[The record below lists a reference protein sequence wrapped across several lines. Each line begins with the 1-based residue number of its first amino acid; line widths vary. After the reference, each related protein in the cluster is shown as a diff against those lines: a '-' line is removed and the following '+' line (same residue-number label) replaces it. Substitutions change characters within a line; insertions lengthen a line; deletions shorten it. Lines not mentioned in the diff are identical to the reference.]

1 MGVPL
6 FQGAPK
12 RRWLQGLA
20 DKVLAKFDSWTGK
33 TLSMAGRVALVNSV
47 IYGSFLHSFMI
58 YKWPLL
64 MLKFMEKS
72 IRNFIWTDS
81 ISEKKL
87 VTVKWD
93 SCCSPK
99 EEGGLGLKRLHLINT
114 SMLCKLAWKVHCNQ
128 GFVFSFLRSRF
139 LNAAHM
145 PRASHIYSSVWSSL
159 NTVSLI
165 FKIIPSGWLHVIPI

>member
-1 MGVPL
+1 M
-6 FQGAPK
+6 
-12 RRWLQGLA
+12 
-20 DKVLAKFDSWTGK
+20 LAKFDSWTSK

-114 SMLCKLAWKVHCNQ
+114 SMLCKLAWKVHYNQ

-145 PRASHIYSSVWSSL
+145 PRTSHIYSSVWSSIKHCFIDIQDNSQWLASCNSNL
-159 NTVSLI
+159 N
-165 FKIIPSGWLHVIPI
+165 FWNDNWLGESISD